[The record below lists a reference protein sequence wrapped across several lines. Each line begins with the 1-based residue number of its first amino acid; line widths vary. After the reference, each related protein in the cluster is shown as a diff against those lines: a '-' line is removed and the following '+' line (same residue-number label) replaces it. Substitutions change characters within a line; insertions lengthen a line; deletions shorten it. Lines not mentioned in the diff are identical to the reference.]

1 MRQPIPALVRRYRAA
16 DREQVLALAPRLT
29 EGVAA
34 WRDPEA
40 VGRAARGWVTGS
52 LDTAAEPGHA
62 VFVAELGG
70 RIAGVVTVA
79 EKAHFTGQVDAYV
92 GELAVAAESARRGVA
107 TQLMSAVDAW
117 AAQRGLAFVTLET
130 GAANEPARNLYA
142 GLGFLDEDV
151 RLTKPV
157 AGA

>member
-1 MRQPIPALVRRYRAA
+1 MRQPIPALVRHYRAA

-40 VGRAARGWVTGS
+40 VGRAVCGWVTGS
-52 LDTAAEPGHA
+52 LETAAEPGHA

-79 EKAHFTGQVDAYV
+79 EKAHFTGQIDAYV
-92 GELAVAAESARRGVA
+92 G
-107 TQLMSAVDAW
+107 
-117 AAQRGLAFVTLET
+117 
-130 GAANEPARNLYA
+130 

>member
-1 MRQPIPALVRRYRAA
+1 MPQPIPALVRRYRAA

-34 WRDPEA
+34 WRSSPWRP
-40 VGRAARGWVTGS
+40 GRPTSR
-52 LDTAAEPGHA
+52 PG
-62 VFVAELGG
+62 
-70 RIAGVVTVA
+70 T
-79 EKAHFTGQVDAYV
+79 
-92 GELAVAAESARRGVA
+92 
-107 TQLMSAVDAW
+107 
-117 AAQRGLAFVTLET
+117 
-130 GAANEPARNLYA
+130 LYA